1 MPRISPALSNFNAGE
16 LSPLLD
22 GRFDLAKYSTGCS
35 TMEHFQPTV
44 QGAARFSPGTRYVDS
59 CLDPDER
66 SWLARFEFSDEQ
78 AFVLE
83 FSNNQLGFFQDRA
96 RLVVDPEA
104 DPIVNY
110 VIATPYTSAS
120 MLNVDGSWAL
130 SLVQTG
136 DVIYIAGAGYK
147 PQKLSRISN
156 LDWTLE
162 DLVIE
167 DGPFLEMNLDEDI
180 VMTVTGCTI
189 NPQGACV
196 ITSNPGVFTSG
207 HVGAL
212 IRIERKD
219 AQYLEPWVPTT
230 ADYNIGTQVI
240 SDGKTYKC
248 TDNYGTSVSGTVQ
261 PTHTR
266 GKANDTTS
274 QVNTSRVKEWLY
286 INSGYGIARI
296 TSLISA
302 TQVNAQVIKDFDFPA
317 ELTLLAPIPFVP
329 NPPYGA
335 PSSRWQ
341 FGAWSDDEDAEWPRF
356 VSLWRDRLV
365 WAGLR
370 DVWLSKS
377 GEYEKMA
384 LDDFGE
390 QLPESGVNIRIQS
403 QDNNA
408 IRWLATTNAVL
419 VGTAAA
425 EFAITEA
432 ATATPF
438 GPANVKSVRKSAF
451 GGSGVK
457 PVTAG
462 MGTFFVEKT
471 GRRVREIQFDQEST
485 AYSAKDVT
493 ILAEHITASGII
505 QMEHQNFPESVLWA
519 VRADGVL
526 LGFTY
531 EPDQDVYAWHQ
542 RPFSGL
548 VESVTTIPSPDG
560 SRDDVWL
567 SVLRVIDNATV
578 RYVERIEEFL
588 GIDAP
593 IEDARHLECGLVYD
607 SVPASTFYPT
617 WLEGVTVAVMADGA
631 VIPSQT
637 VTGGEITLTK
647 QYSMVYLGIPY
658 TGRLRTMRLEGGSA
672 EGTSQGKTKRL
683 AKVVCRLNRS
693 LGGRVGNS
701 FDDLQNILYR
711 TPQDLMNVSP
721 PLFSGDKILALTSGF
736 ETDGYLCLEQNQ
748 PLPLDLLAFYP
759 QFTTSDR

>member
-1 MPRISPALSNFNAGE
+1 
-16 LSPLLD
+16 
-22 GRFDLAKYSTGCS
+22 
-35 TMEHFQPTV
+35 MEHFQPTV
-44 QGAARFSPGTRYVDS
+44 QGAARFSPGTRYVDA

-96 RLVVDPEA
+96 RLEVTPNVP
-104 DPIVNY
+104 Y

-120 MLNVDGSWAL
+120 MLNADGSWAL

-136 DVIYIAGAGYK
+136 DVIYIAGGGYK
-147 PQKLSRISN
+147 PQKLSRLGN
-156 LDWTLE
+156 TNWTLD
-162 DLVIE
+162 DLYPD
-167 DGPFLEMNLDEDI
+167 DGPFLELDLDLTTTVEVSATTGAGITITASANL
-180 VMTVTGCTI
+180 
-189 NPQGACV
+189 
-196 ITSNPGVFTSG
+196 FTAA

-219 AQYLEPWVPTT
+219 AQDLIPWEPVIQ
-230 ADYNIGTQVI
+230 AVVGTYCI
-240 SDGKTYKC
+240 SDGKTYLC
-248 TDNYGTSVSGTVQ
+248 TDDFYSAAGGSVQ

-266 GKANDTTS
+266 GKALDGNPNS
-274 QVNTSRVKEWLY
+274 SPLRAREWEY
-286 INSGYGIARI
+286 VDSGYGVARI
-296 TSLISA
+296 VGYASPTVVTA
-302 TQVNAQVIKDFDFPA
+302 DVIEDFDFPQQL
-317 ELTLLAPIPFVP
+317 LTVGSIR
-329 NPPYGA
+329 Y
-335 PSSRWQ
+335 Q
-341 FGAWSDDEDAEWPRF
+341 FGAWGTDADAEWPKF

-408 IRWLATTNAVL
+408 IRWLATTNALL

-493 ILAEHITASGII
+493 ILAEHITTSGII
-505 QMEHQNFPESVLWA
+505 QMEHQNSPESVLWA
-519 VRADGVL
+519 VRSDGVL

-617 WLEGVTVAVMADGA
+617 WLEGVTVAVVADGA